1 MPVRHNHISQ
11 VRRIAVVGTGLLG
24 GSIGLGLKASG
35 YTGAI
40 VGVGRRQETLDR
52 ALAKGC
58 ITEGSTSLAKAV
70 KDSELIVLATPLGAF
85 EATLKELATADIRG
99 GGAVLTDVG
108 STKRVVCDLARAM
121 LPEPSYRLFVGS
133 HPMAGSERHGPDHAE
148 ARLFANR
155 PCILTPDDATDAD
168 AIALV
173 ESFWQML
180 GMKPLRMTPDE
191 HDDKVAAISHL
202 PHAVA
207 VLLVELAEAFDG
219 LGVASTGFADTTRVA
234 SGDPAVWQG
243 IFHTNQ
249 RAMLH
254 TIDAFADRLAAF
266 RKLIETDDVDGML
279 ALLKS
284 AKQTR
289 DGWRKPAGDCGDK
302 TSKEKH

>member
-24 GSIGLGLKASG
+24 GSIGLGLRAAG
-35 YTGAI
+35 YTGSI

-52 ALAKGC
+52 ALARGC

-70 KDSELIVLATPLGAF
+70 TDCDFVVLATPLGAF
-85 EATLKELATADIRG
+85 ESTITKLAASDLTNVVI
-99 GGAVLTDVG
+99 TDVG
-108 STKRVVCDLARAM
+108 STKRAVCDMAARL
-121 LPEPSYRLFVGS
+121 LPENASRQFVGS
-133 HPMAGSERHGPDHAE
+133 HPMAGSERHGPDHAD
-148 ARLFANR
+148 AALFAGR
-155 PCILTPDDATDAD
+155 PCILTPEADTDAD
-168 AIALV
+168 ALAVV

-180 GMKPLRMTPDE
+180 GMKLLRMTPDE

-207 VLLVELAEAFDG
+207 VLLVELAAAFDG
-219 LGVASTGFADTTRVA
+219 LNVASTGFADTTRVA

-243 IFHTNQ
+243 IFQTN
-249 RAMLH
+249 REAMLH
-254 TIDAFADRLAAF
+254 TLDAFDDRLAAF
-266 RKLIETDDVDGML
+266 RKLVETDDVEGML

-289 DGWRKPAGDCGDK
+289 DGWCKPTGDCGDK
-302 TSKEKH
+302 NTKENH